1 MIFDALHYFETLAQ
15 QNRLCREHAFKPVF
29 CSGPDSIEG
38 LMQQFQKTANFVMID
53 DTTDQNLYSEGVS
66 YFKRRVY
73 TVFILAAYRWDDM
86 EDREE
91 KMNLCREIFQQF
103 VRRMIWDRIRREDEG
118 DDITFL
124 NVEKIYSKE
133 FGRYTMSGV
142 TGLYFMVENDEP
154 TSMEYEDE
162 NDLESEWV
170 TETGTQTEPAGETQE
185 EGD

>member
-1 MIFDALHYFETLAQ
+1 MIFDALHYFETLAK
-15 QNRLCREHAFKPVF
+15 QNKLCIKNSFKPVF

-38 LMQQFQKTANFVMID
+38 IIQNFQKVANFVCID

-91 KMNLCREIFQQF
+91 KLNLCRKIFKQF
-103 VRRMIWDRIRREDEG
+103 VKRMIWDKTQREDED

-133 FGRYTMSGV
+133 FGRYTMNGV

-154 TSMEYEDE
+154 ESMEYEDE
-162 NDLESEWV
+162 QQLESEWI
-170 TETGTQTEPAGETQE
+170 TEEDNG
-185 EGD
+185 

>member
-15 QNRLCREHAFKPVF
+15 QNILCRNNGFKPVF

-38 LMQQFQKTANFVMID
+38 VMQQFQKTANFIMID

-66 YFKRRVY
+66 YFKR
-73 TVFILAAYRWDDM
+73 
-86 EDREE
+86 
-91 KMNLCREIFQQF
+91 
-103 VRRMIWDRIRREDEG
+103 MIWDRARHENED

-133 FGRYTMSGV
+133 FGRYTMNGV

-154 TSMEYEDE
+154 ESMDYEDE
-162 NDLESEWV
+162 QQLESEWI
-170 TETGTQTEPAGETQE
+170 TEE
-185 EGD
+185 EDD

>member
-1 MIFDALHYFETLAQ
+1 MIFDALHYFETLAK
-15 QNRLCREHAFKPVF
+15 QNKLCVEKGFKPVF

-38 LMQQFQKTANFVMID
+38 IMQQFQKTANFVCID

-91 KMNLCREIFQQF
+91 KLNLCRKVFAQF
-103 VRRMIWDRIRREDEG
+103 VRRMIWDKNSHESED

-124 NVEKIYSKE
+124 NVDKIYSKE
-133 FGRYTMSGV
+133 FGRYTMNGV
-142 TGLYFMVENDEP
+142 TGLYFVVQNDEP
-154 TSMEYEDE
+154 ESMEYEDE
-162 NDLESEWV
+162 QQLENEWL
-170 TETGTQTEPAGETQE
+170 TEE
-185 EGD
+185 EGE

>member
-1 MIFDALHYFETLAQ
+1 MIFDALHYFEKLAQ
-15 QNRLCREHAFKPVF
+15 ENKLCVEKGFKPAF

-38 LMQQFQKTANFVMID
+38 VMQHFQKTANFVMID

-91 KMNLCREIFQQF
+91 KMNLCREIFKQF
-103 VRRMIWDRIRREDEG
+103 VKRMIWDKLLLEDA
-118 DDITFL
+118 DDSVAFL

-133 FGRYTMSGV
+133 FGRYTMNGV

-154 TSMEYEDE
+154 ASMEYEDE
-162 NDLESEWV
+162 QQLESEWI
-170 TETGTQTEPAGETQE
+170 TETSTEE

>member
-1 MIFDALHYFETLAQ
+1 MIFDALEYFKTLGKK
-15 QNRLCREHAFKPVF
+15 NRLCKQHGFKPVF

-38 LMQQFQKTANFVMID
+38 VMQEFQKTANFIMID

-73 TVFILAAYRWDDM
+73 TVFVLASYKWDDM
-86 EDREE
+86 KDRED
-91 KMNLCREIFQQF
+91 KLNLCRKIFQQF
-103 VRRMIWDRIRREDEG
+103 VRRMIWDRARHENEDED

-133 FGRYTMSGV
+133 FGRYTMNGV

-154 TSMEYEDE
+154 ESMEYEDDE
-162 NDLESEWV
+162 AM
-170 TETGTQTEPAGETQE
+170 QTEWLN
-185 EGD
+185 D

>member
-1 MIFDALHYFETLAQ
+1 MIFDALHYFEQLAEK
-15 QNRLCREHAFKPVF
+15 NKLCREHGFKPVF

-38 LMQQFQKTANFVMID
+38 IMQEFQKTANFVCID

-86 EDREE
+86 EDREA
-91 KMNLCREIFQQF
+91 KLNICREVFAQF
-103 VRRMIWDRIRREDEG
+103 VRRMIWDRNLIEMSSR

-154 TSMEYEDE
+154 ASMEYEDE
-162 NDLESEWV
+162 LQLESEW
-170 TETGTQTEPAGETQE
+170 
-185 EGD
+185 DM

>member
-1 MIFDALHYFETLAQ
+1 MIFDALHYFEQLAEK
-15 QNRLCREHAFKPVF
+15 NKLCKENGFKAVF

-38 LMQQFQKTANFVMID
+38 IINSFQKVANFVCID

-73 TVFILAAYRWDDM
+73 TVFVLATYKWDDM
-86 EDREE
+86 EDREQ
-91 KMNLCREIFQQF
+91 KLNLCREVFKQF
-103 VRRMIWDRIRREDEG
+103 VKRMIWDRNLIEMSSR

-154 TSMEYEDE
+154 ASMEYEDE
-162 NDLESEWV
+162 LQLESEW
-170 TETGTQTEPAGETQE
+170 
-185 EGD
+185 DI

>member
-1 MIFDALHYFETLAQ
+1 MIFDALHYFETLAK
-15 QNRLCREHAFKPVF
+15 QNKLCIKNSFKPVF

-38 LMQQFQKTANFVMID
+38 IIQNFQKVANFVCID

-91 KMNLCREIFQQF
+91 KLNLCRKIFKQF
-103 VRRMIWDRIRREDEG
+103 VKRMIWDKTQREDED

-133 FGRYTMSGV
+133 FGRYTMNGV
-142 TGLYFMVENDEP
+142 TGLYFMIENEEP
-154 TSMEYEDE
+154 I
-162 NDLESEWV
+162 DLTYDSGQW
-170 TETGTQTEPAGETQE
+170 TEG
-185 EGD
+185 

>member
-15 QNRLCREHAFKPVF
+15 QNRLCRLNGFKPVF

-38 LMQQFQKTANFVMID
+38 IMQQFQKTANFVCID

-73 TVFILAAYRWDDM
+73 TVFILASYRWDDM

-91 KMNLCREIFQQF
+91 KLNLCREIFAQF
-103 VRRMIWDRIRREDEG
+103 VRRMIWDRQQREGE
-118 DDITFL
+118 DDDMIFL
-124 NVEKIYSKE
+124 NVERIYSKE

-154 TSMEYEDE
+154 APMDYEDAE
-162 NDLESEWV
+162 QLEMEWAL
-170 TETGTQTEPAGETQE
+170 Q
-185 EGD
+185 

>member
-1 MIFDALHYFETLAQ
+1 MIFDALKYFETLAK
-15 QNRLCREHAFKPVF
+15 QNRLCVENGFKPVF

-38 LMQQFQKTANFVMID
+38 IINNFQKTANFVCID

-73 TVFILAAYRWDDM
+73 TVFILASYRWDDM
-86 EDREE
+86 EERE
-91 KMNLCREIFQQF
+91 KKLNLCREVFKQF
-103 VRRMIWDRIRREDEG
+103 VKRMIWDRTQREDDE
-118 DDITFL
+118 TAFL

-133 FGRYTMSGV
+133 FGRYTMNGV

-154 TSMEYEDE
+154 ASMEYEDE
-162 NDLESEWV
+162 QQLESEWI
-170 TETGTQTEPAGETQE
+170 TEE

>member
-1 MIFDALHYFETLAQ
+1 MIFDALHYFEQLAEK
-15 QNRLCREHAFKPVF
+15 NKLCKRHSFRPVF

-38 LMQQFQKTANFVMID
+38 IMQEFQKTANFICID

-73 TVFILAAYRWDDM
+73 TVFVLASYRWDDM

-91 KMNLCREIFQQF
+91 KLNLCRQVFSQF
-103 VRRMIWDRIRREDEG
+103 VRRMIWDREHRPDN
-118 DDITFL
+118 DDDLTFL

-133 FGRYTMSGV
+133 FGRYTMAGV

-154 TSMEYEDE
+154 EEMDYEDE
-162 NDLESEWV
+162 QQLLDEWES
-170 TETGTQTEPAGETQE
+170 
-185 EGD
+185 

>member
-1 MIFDALHYFETLAQ
+1 MFDALYYFETLAR
-15 QNRLCREHAFKPVF
+15 QNKLCRQYGFMPVF

-38 LMQQFQKTANFVMID
+38 VMQQYQKTANFVMID

-91 KMNLCREIFQQF
+91 KLNLCREIFHQF
-103 VRRMIWDRIRREDEG
+103 VRRMIWDKSQGEDR
-118 DDITFL
+118 DDMTFL
-124 NVEKIYSKE
+124 NVEKVYSKE

-162 NDLESEWV
+162 EHLEGEWNM
-170 TETGTQTEPAGETQE
+170 E
-185 EGD
+185 

>member
-1 MIFDALHYFETLAQ
+1 MIFDALSYFKQLAEK
-15 QNRLCREHAFKPVF
+15 NILCRKNGFKPVF

-38 LMQQFQKTANFVMID
+38 VMSEFQTTANFVMID

-73 TVFILAAYRWDDM
+73 TVFVLASYKWDDM
-86 EDREE
+86 DDREE
-91 KMNLCREIFQQF
+91 KLKLCREIFQQF
-103 VRRMIWDRIRREDEG
+103 VRRMIWDKTQGEDR
-118 DDITFL
+118 DDMTFL
-124 NVEKIYSKE
+124 NVEKVYSKE

-162 NDLESEWV
+162 QQLESEWYI
-170 TETGTQTEPAGETQE
+170 E
-185 EGD
+185 